1 MEMMLKTNELCKT
14 FKDQKAVNKVSLS
27 IPKGCVYGLLGPNGA
42 GKSTL
47 IRHLTGVYKA
57 DEGEILIDGE
67 PVFENRNIKQRMAY
81 IPDELF
87 YFMQADTMEMKR
99 FYEGIY
105 PQFDSKLFY
114 KMQEFFP
121 TIDVKRTIRRLS
133 KGMQKQ
139 VAFWLA
145 ICCKPDILILDE
157 PVDGLD
163 PVMRRQIWSII
174 LSEVAEKEMTVL
186 VSSHNLREL
195 EDVCDHVGIMH
206 HGKIMIERSL
216 SDLQGSVSKIQ
227 VACQS
232 GMPKL
237 PEHFQVLHMANTGR
251 VYTMIVK
258 GDPKEAIKKT
268 VSKLKGT
275 FALVILF
282 EDQPDVIYSIRNVS
296 PIVATICKEGAMLA
310 SDLTALCRFT
320 NEYFVVPE
328 YHILELHKDHVVLT
342 DLNDNVV
349 EPEFLSVDWE
359 LNSAGKNG
367 YPFYMEKEIMEQPE
381 AIKNTIKDRIVNGL
395 PDFTADGVPDSLFT
409 DCDRICVVACGTAMH
424 AGLVAQALVKSIV
437 HVQMDVELASE
448 FMYSDPVI
456 DEKTLV
462 IAVSQSG
469 ETIDTLEAL
478 KYAKRQGAKCLSVIN
493 VKGSSIARESDYV
506 LYTAAGPEIAV
517 ASTKAYTTQLS
528 VFYLVVALLRG
539 VYTEEQTKSF
549 IAELERVPEVMQK
562 VLEKRRDIH
571 VIAKKILEA
580 KDLFMIGRGLDY
592 SILLEGSLKL
602 KEVSYIHSEAYASG
616 ELKHGP
622 IALITTN
629 TPVVATVTQE
639 KLMSKELSNIKEV
652 KSRGADIVLFIK
664 EALSGDLDTEYQVIK
679 LPDMQDEFMV
689 LPASVALQLL
699 AYYVSSDKGFDVDKP
714 RNLAKV
720 VTVE

>member
-1 MEMMLKTNELCKT
+1 MCGIIGYTGSEDVREVLLDALELLEYRGYDSAGIALRDEESGKTEVRKCAGRVSDLRAICASEKVVSQCGIGHTRWATHGGVNDCNAHPHQVGKVTLVHNGIIENYREL
-14 FKDQKAVNKVSLS
+14 
-27 IPKGCVYGLLGPNGA
+27 I
-42 GKSTL
+42 
-47 IRHLTGVYKA
+47 A
-57 DEGEILIDGE
+57 DYDL
-67 PVFENRNIKQRMAY
+67 
-81 IPDELF
+81 
-87 YFMQADTMEMKR
+87 ADTLKSETDSEVVAALLNR
-99 FYEGIY
+99 FYEG
-105 PQFDSKLFY
+105 
-114 KMQEFFP
+114 
-121 TIDVKRTIRRLS
+121 
-133 KGMQKQ
+133 
-139 VAFWLA
+139 
-145 ICCKPDILILDE
+145 KPE
-157 PVDGLD
+157 
-163 PVMRRQIWSII
+163 
-174 LSEVAEKEMTVL
+174 
-186 VSSHNLREL
+186 
-195 EDVCDHVGIMH
+195 
-206 HGKIMIERSL
+206 
-216 SDLQGSVSKIQ
+216 
-227 VACQS
+227 
-232 GMPKL
+232 
-237 PEHFQVLHMANTGR
+237 
-251 VYTMIVK
+251 
-258 GDPKEAIKKT
+258 EAIKKT

-282 EDQPDVIYSIRNVS
+282 EDQKDVIYSTRNVS

-320 NEYFVVPE
+320 NRYFVVPE
-328 YHILELHKDHVVLT
+328 YHILKLSADKLTLT
-342 DLNDNVV
+342 DFEGNEVL
-349 EPEFLSVDWE
+349 PKYLTVDWE

-381 AIKNTIKDRIVNGL
+381 AIENTIRNRIVGGM
-395 PDFTADGVPDSLFT
+395 PDFTADGVPDTLFT
-409 DCDRICVVACGTAMH
+409 ECEHICIVACGTAMH
-424 AGLVAQALVKSIV
+424 AGLVAQALVKSIL
-437 HVQMDVELASE
+437 HMHIEVQMASE

-478 KYAKRQGAKCLSVIN
+478 KYAKNRGAKCLAIIN

-506 LYTAAGPEIAV
+506 LYTNAGPEIAV
-517 ASTKAYTTQLS
+517 ASTKAYTTQLA
-528 VFYLVVALLRG
+528 VFYLIVARMAHSRG
-539 VYTEEQTKSF
+539 VFDDAQTQSF
-549 IAELERVPEVMQK
+549 VRELQRTPEVMKK
-562 VLEKRRDIH
+562 VLERRRDIH
-571 VIAKKILEA
+571 VVAKKVLGA

-622 IALITTN
+622 IALITQD

-652 KSRGADIVLFIK
+652 KSRGADVVVFIK
-664 EALSGDLDTEYQVIK
+664 ESIVGDLAKEYEIFT